1 MISETLTTAL
11 ENGTV
16 SMDGMTNTPGTNY
29 TTVLVLRELE
39 SHAVFTTNGQ
49 DADIASLSVVG
60 EESSIEY
67 SPGLLFMRKQTGSD
81 RRMGKA
87 IQRELL
93 EYDQPDSMEVNDMN
107 PQSVESALY
116 GSAASGDDDV
126 DIGVTSRVMYD
137 TAFSVRD
144 ASACIDEK
152 FQNAPGEGYAKGS
165 RSTIRE
171 PDFFEP
177 GTLFP
182 CAITLR
188 DATPA
193 EVAFV
198 IAITKRNKRYGAA
211 TTRLGRVKNHIL
223 GVYIGSEEGPSN
235 RELTASVIT
244 SFAADDERTLSDVVQ
259 APALDVSQACDY
271 VKDAYKTACENGI
284 EQQSVDQ
291 EAVDELLSLT
301 ADDVLQS
308 VLEAQQPRSE
318 AFIDDA
324 IDTDGN

>member
-1 MISETLTTAL
+1 MISDTLTAAL
-11 ENGTV
+11 DDGTV
-16 SMDGMTNTPGTNY
+16 SMDDMTNTPGTNY
-29 TTVLVLRELE
+29 TTILVLRELE

-49 DADIASLSVVG
+49 DADIASLSVVSDD
-60 EESSIEY
+60 SSIEY
-67 SPGLLFMRKQTGSD
+67 SPGLMFMRKQTGSD

-137 TAFSVRD
+137 TAFTVRD

-198 IAITKRNKRYGAA
+198 AAITKRNKRYGAA
-211 TTRLGRVKNHIL
+211 TTRLGRVKNHLL
-223 GVYIGSEEGPSN
+223 GVYTGSEEGPSN
-235 RELTASVIT
+235 RELTANIIT
-244 SFAADDERTLSDVVQ
+244 SFATDGEQTLSDVVQ
-259 APALDVSQACDY
+259 APALDVAQACEY
-271 VKDAYKTACENGI
+271 VKEAYEAACENEI
-284 EQQSVDQ
+284 AQEPVD
-291 EAVDELLSLT
+291 EETVSELLSLA
-301 ADDVLQS
+301 ADDELQA

-318 AFIDDA
+318 AFIDGA

>member
-1 MISETLTTAL
+1 MIPDNITNAL
-11 ENGTV
+11 ADGTV
-16 SMDGMTNTPGTNY
+16 PVDSMTNTPGTNY
-29 TTVLVLRELE
+29 TTLLVLRELE

-49 DADIASLSVVG
+49 DADITSLPIIDG
-60 EESSIEY
+60 DESIEY
-67 SPGLLFMRKQTGSD
+67 SPGLMFMRKQTGSD
-81 RRMGKA
+81 RRTGKA

-93 EYDQPDSMEVNDMN
+93 EYERSDSMDVNDMN

-137 TAFSVRD
+137 TAFTVRD

-165 RSTIRE
+165 TANIRE

-182 CAITLR
+182 CTITLR

-198 IAITKRNKRYGAA
+198 TAITSRNKRYGAA
-211 TTRLGRVKNHIL
+211 TTRLGRVNNRVL
-223 GVYIGSEEGPSN
+223 GLYTGSEEGCSN
-235 RELTASVIT
+235 RELTAETIV
-244 SFAADDERTLSDVVQ
+244 SFASEGDRTLGDIVQ
-259 APALDVSQACDY
+259 APVLNADQAATFVREAYDAACAEEIAQAPVDDEILDEIL
-271 VKDAYKTACENGI
+271 TLTG
-284 EQQSVDQ
+284 
-291 EAVDELLSLT
+291 DEE
-301 ADDVLQS
+301 LQT
-308 VLEAQQPRSE
+308 VLETQQPHSQT
-318 AFIDDA
+318 FIDDA
-324 IDTDGN
+324 IAADEN